1 VDVSSHRD
9 QDIDLCAGYAL
20 GCLDA
25 ADRNRAEEHLASG
38 CPLCQAALAEFSDA
52 SVLLAASAP
61 PALPGPTLRQRVL
74 AAVATPVIAEP
85 EPPVE
90 PFREPIDTRGRVIEL
105 RPRRAP
111 FLTAGWGWAAAAALL
126 ALVTTLQWTQAVRL
140 RGELDR
146 NRLRLADLERRLA
159 EESRWSE
166 VLNSPAAKV
175 VVLTP
180 TERGS
185 AELKARVTYDPVSRR
200 AVVVFENVRAP
211 RGSDYQLWA
220 ILGGV
225 PASLGLVKADAAGR
239 AMMRLENV
247 GGPAL
252 LAAFAVSLEP
262 AGGSPNP
269 NAPSG
274 PVVRSGKLE
283 G

>member
-1 VDVSSHRD
+1 MSAHRD

-25 ADRNRAEEHLASG
+25 GERERVEEHLASG

-61 PALPGPTLRQRVL
+61 AALPGPTLRQRVL
-74 AAVATPVIAEP
+74 AAVATPGIPEP
-85 EPPVE
+85 EPPAE
-90 PFREPIDTRGRVIEL
+90 PVHEPVDTRGRVIEL

-111 FLTAGWGWAAAAALL
+111 FFTAGWGWAAAAALL
-126 ALVTTLQWTQAVRL
+126 ALVTVLEWTQAARL
-140 RGELDR
+140 RGEIDS

-166 VLNSPAAKV
+166 VLNAPAAKV
-175 VVLTP
+175 VYLAP
-180 TERGS
+180 TGKGS
-185 AELKARVTYDPVSRR
+185 PELKARATYDPVSRR

-211 RGSDYQLWA
+211 QGSDYQLWA
-220 ILGGV
+220 IVGGA
-225 PASLGLVKADAAGR
+225 PASLGVVKADAAGH

-247 GGPAL
+247 GEPKM
-252 LAAFAVSLEP
+252 LAAFAISLEP

-274 PVVRSGKLE
+274 PVVMLGKLE